1 MKALRSI
8 LTASL
13 LALALV
19 AVNASAQEGPK
30 FEFHGFVVGSLY
42 IQDQTF
48 ANGQGQG
55 LLVSAP
61 APANTLKRPG
71 STTDKTGTFLGGDA
85 RETRPIFILTGPKAF
100 GAVPRAYMEFDLF
113 GNSNAGALGYESP
126 NLRLRQAFGELKFGN
141 TTFDAGQHSAQMLLV
156 QIPASVAHIPN
167 PVTFGAGSIG
177 WRTIGFRV
185 NHAMPMEGMTLEIG
199 GELSHGKWADAAGA
213 TVYPGNAPNQI
224 SMAWASS
231 MPQVVARVK
240 ASGKSGNLNWM
251 GFLGGSYE
259 SIDLKGFG
267 STNNPNG
274 VTLQDG
280 SVKKGLASYAV
291 TGGGALTFAP
301 VTLMAQIYQGRG
313 TAPMA
318 GSLLNFGDIADLEY
332 FAQLGVF
339 ATPQISI
346 WAIYGAADLN
356 KKDLQNWG
364 NPAGTVLTEANTGLR
379 QANQLYGGM
388 LRFMDGGYALAA
400 EYYANSTDWLLGNL
414 AAPGGKKSTSAYQFI
429 VSGGYFF

>member
-1 MKALRSI
+1 MKALRSMMI
-8 LTASL
+8 ASL

-19 AVNASAQEGPK
+19 AANASAQEGPK

-55 LLVSAP
+55 LLVTAP
-61 APANTLKRPG
+61 APANKIPRPG
-71 STTDKTGTFLGGDA
+71 STTDKSGTFLGGDA

-100 GAVPRAYMEFDLF
+100 GAVPRAYFEFDLF

-141 TTFDAGQHSAQMLLV
+141 TTFDAGQHSAQILLA

-185 NHAMPMEGMTLEIG
+185 FHNVPMEAMNLELGAEI
-199 GELSHGKWADAAGA
+199 SHGKWADAAGA

-224 SMAWASS
+224 SMAWASN
-231 MPQVVARVK
+231 MPQLVARVK
-240 ASGKSGNLNWM
+240 GSGKAGNLSWM
-251 GFLGGSYE
+251 GFLAGSYE

-280 SVKKGLASYAV
+280 SVKKGLTSYAV
-291 TGGGALTFAP
+291 AAGGSITFQP
-301 VTLMAQIYQGRG
+301 VVVTAQLHQGRG

-318 GSLLNFGDIADLEY
+318 GSLLNFGDIGNLGY
-332 FAQLGVF
+332 WAQVGVF

-346 WAIYGAADLN
+346 WGIYGGESVD

-364 NPAGTVLTEANTGLR
+364 NPGGTVLTEANTGLR

-388 LRFMDGGYALAA
+388 IRFMDGGYALAA
-400 EYYANSTDWLLGNL
+400 EYYANSTDWLLGTR
-414 AAPGGKKSTSAYQFI
+414 AAPAGTKNTTAYQFI